1 MRNESAIAKNE
12 CTIFFNESATA
23 INESVRKYKNFVPDS
38 FFVMADSYLCHG
50 ALVEND
56 ESAKRINE
64 PSRRRHEST
73 IKINESVGK
82 NVGNEE
88 IVWRIHFRHWRIH
101 FGSWQIQEKF
111 MNTPRLV
118 MNKDKKVHFWR
129 RFEMSKRG
137 NLPFFLI
144 KVADS

>member
-1 MRNESAIAKNE
+1 MRNESARAKNE

-23 INESVRKYKNFVPDS
+23 INESVRKSKNFVPDS

-64 PSRRRHEST
+64 PSGRRNEST
-73 IKINESVGK
+73 IKINESAGK

-88 IVWRIHFRHWRIH
+88 IVWRIHF
-101 FGSWQIQEKF
+101 
-111 MNTPRLV
+111 
-118 MNKDKKVHFWR
+118 
-129 RFEMSKRG
+129 
-137 NLPFFLI
+137 
-144 KVADS
+144 